1 MTSPEDQRPNAP
13 GKPVDRESLEATLE
27 QTRLRFHELV
37 ASLSDE
43 QLALESVVTRWTVKE
58 VLCHM
63 SRVMEIAFAMMVRRA
78 RKNRGM
84 PTILHSRLTRRLNF
98 MAARQAGRGAD
109 RGEVLRRYDTAN
121 SKMLTLL
128 RNVENSQW
136 SNRTAFPSGTPLT
149 MERIFSVGNWRSS
162 LVLGQ
167 IAMRDAECDDVG
179 GHRELDPACL
189 GNKRAQIGLRLG
201 QELLELFFV

>member
-43 QLALESVVTRWTVKE
+43 QLALESVVTRWTLKE

-63 SRVMEIAFAMMVRRA
+63 SRVMEIAFTMMVRRA

-84 PTILHSRLTRRLNF
+84 PTILHSRLARWLNF
-98 MAARQAGRGAD
+98 MAARQAARGAD
-109 RGEVLRRYDTAN
+109 RDEVLRRYDTAN
-121 SKMLTLL
+121 SKMVALL

-149 MERIFSVGNWRSS
+149 MERVFSEVIPGHF
-162 LVLGQ
+162 
-167 IAMRDAECDDVG
+167 AAHAAEIEETVAKSQG
-179 GHRELDPACL
+179 KEFNSKAYRELIEPL
-189 GNKRAQIGLRLG
+189 S
-201 QELLELFFV
+201 